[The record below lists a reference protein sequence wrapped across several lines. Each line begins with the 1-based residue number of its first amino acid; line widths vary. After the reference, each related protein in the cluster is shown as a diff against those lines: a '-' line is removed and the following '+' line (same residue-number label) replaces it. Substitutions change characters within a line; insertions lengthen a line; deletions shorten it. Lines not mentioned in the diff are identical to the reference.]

1 MKCYKVYTNNELF
14 KTIQNDEALALG
26 AEHQWINVTDIVWN
40 SDGTVTGT
48 YQLNPV
54 GKFRHIMEDGRLFIG
69 ISRFHG
75 HTRKR
80 HNLPDA
86 GGRTETI
93 CHECGASVCGEGTFY
108 INKPPLSTHILRIT
122 GGEEATYPP
131 FMKVQLVLYYQGKD
145 SNVLF
150 TIKILD
156 ENILYY

>member
-1 MKCYKVYTNNELF
+1 MKCYKVYNNNQLF
-14 KTIQNDEALALG
+14 KTVQSNEALALG
-26 AEHQWINVTDIVWN
+26 AEHQWVNVTDIVWN
-40 SDGTVTGT
+40 SNGSVTGT

-75 HTRKR
+75 HCRRR
-80 HNLPDA
+80 HNLPNA
-86 GGRTETI
+86 GSRAETI
-93 CHECGASVCGEGTFY
+93 YHECGVSVCGEGTFY
-108 INKPPLSTHILRIT
+108 INKPPLSTHIRSKTEGLDS
-122 GGEEATYPP
+122 P

>member
-1 MKCYKVYTNNELF
+1 MKCYKVYTNNQLF
-14 KTIQNDEALALG
+14 KTVQSNEALALG
-26 AEHQWINVTDIVWN
+26 AEHQWVNVTDIVWN
-40 SDGTVTGT
+40 SDGSVTGT

-75 HTRKR
+75 NTRRR
-80 HNLPDA
+80 HNLPGA
-86 GGRTETI
+86 GDRTETI
-93 CHECGASVCGEGTFY
+93 CHECGVSVCGEGTFY
-108 INKPPLSTHILRIT
+108 INKPPLSTHIRGKTMREGLDS
-122 GGEEATYPP
+122 P

>member
-75 HTRKR
+75 HRRQR

-86 GGRTETI
+86 GLREETI
-93 CHECGASVCGEGTFY
+93 YHECGVSVCGEGTFY
-108 INKPPLSTHILRIT
+108 INKPPLAAHIL
-122 GGEEATYPP
+122 GKVKEWFEDPP

>member
-1 MKCYKVYTNNELF
+1 MKCYKVYNNNQLF
-14 KTIQNDEALALG
+14 KTVQSNEALALG
-26 AEHQWINVTDIVWN
+26 AEHQWVNVTDIVWN
-40 SDGTVTGT
+40 SNGSVTGT

-75 HTRKR
+75 HTRRR
-80 HNLPDA
+80 HNLPGA
-86 GGRTETI
+86 GDRAETI
-93 CHECGASVCGEGTFY
+93 CHECGVSVCGEGAFY
-108 INKPPLSTHILRIT
+108 INKPPLSTHIRSKTAETRLN
-122 GGEEATYPP
+122 PP